1 MLSRAREVQP
11 KPGRYHDRMTGFI
24 ATFDGG
30 AELMTKAELVAR
42 VAQRAEL
49 TNKQTAEIID
59 LFLQCI
65 MEALQA
71 GDKVE
76 LRGFGSFRCR
86 DRQPRQGRNPRT
98 GDPVEVPARTVPVFR
113 AGSILQ
119 AQLNSDL
126 TPSSSL
132 T

>member
-1 MLSRAREVQP
+1 
-11 KPGRYHDRMTGFI
+11 
-24 ATFDGG
+24 
-30 AELMTKAELVAR
+30 MTKAELVAR
-42 VAQRAEL
+42 VAQKTEL

-65 MEALQA
+65 VEALQA

-86 DRQPRQGRNPRT
+86 DRRPRQGRNPRT
-98 GDPVEVPARTVPVFR
+98 GDPVEVPARTVPFFR